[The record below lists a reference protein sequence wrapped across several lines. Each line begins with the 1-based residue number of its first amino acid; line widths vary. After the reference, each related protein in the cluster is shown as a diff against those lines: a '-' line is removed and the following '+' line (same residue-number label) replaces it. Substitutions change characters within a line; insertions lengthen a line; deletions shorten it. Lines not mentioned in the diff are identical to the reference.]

1 MKIGDVLDIVDLVDG
16 LLSILSLYAQRIA
29 ALFIV
34 GSPGNRSLEV
44 ELPCVLILGRGWM
57 VNANDG
63 PRSKVDL
70 IVSVTV
76 CVVLDGVHG

>member
-34 GSPGNRSLEV
+34 GSPGNGSLEV
-44 ELPCVLILGRGWM
+44 ELAGVLILRRGRV
-57 VNANDG
+57 VNAHDG

-76 CVVLDGVHG
+76 CVVLNARHR